1 MTRPTPFRLPA
12 LCAAALLLG
21 ASATLAP
28 LATFAAEES
37 QKPVADPAPP
47 AEFLA
52 RLDPQMREVVQAMM
66 EAKPKPFYQLEPDA
80 ARRQPPPGVAAAK
93 VAKQRGKPALD
104 EVGDRDKITVAGS
117 GGAKLDALLFRPEG
131 NQGKDPVA
139 LPVLVYFHGGGFV
152 VADAKVYEASARA
165 LADAAQCVV
174 ISVNY
179 RRSPEVKFPTP
190 VEDCYAAVQ
199 DIINNAR
206 ALNIDSKRVAV
217 GGESAGGNA
226 ATVVCLMAKERGGAM
241 PVHQLLVYPVT
252 DWNSTRPSHVEN
264 GLSPTL
270 PEKNLPWFA
279 GFYFDKPEDGKLPFA
294 SPINATDLKGLP
306 PATVILADLD
316 VLRDDG
322 RAYAEKLKAAG
333 IAVAMETYPGVLHEF
348 FGMGSAVDQARKAE
362 GFAAGELKKAFGA
375 EAAAASVR

>member
-1 MTRPTPFRLPA
+1 MTQTIRFRLPA
-12 LCAAALLLG
+12 RCAAALL
-21 ASATLAP
+21 AAAMTTLPLAAP
-28 LATFAAEES
+28 LLRADD
-37 QKPVADPAPP
+37 KPVADPAPP

-52 RLDPQMREVVQAMM
+52 KLDPQMREVVQAIL
-66 EAKPKPFYQLEPDA
+66 EAKPKPFYQLDPDA
-80 ARRQPPPGVAAAK
+80 ARRQPPPGVAAAT
-93 VAKQRGKPALD
+93 VAKKRGKAALD
-104 EVGDRDKITVAGS
+104 EVGDRDKIAVAGT

-131 NQGKDPVA
+131 NKGKDPVA

-152 VADAKVYEASARA
+152 VADAKVYESSARA
-165 LADAAQCVV
+165 LADAAGCVV

-199 DIINNAR
+199 DIITNAKE
-206 ALNIDSKRVAV
+206 LNIDSKRVAV

-226 ATVVCLMAKERGGAM
+226 ATVVCLMARERGGAM

-270 PEKNLPWFA
+270 LEKNLPWFS
-279 GFYFDKPEDGKLPFA
+279 GLYFAKQEDSKLPFA
-294 SPINATDLKGLP
+294 SPINATDLRGLP

-322 RAYAEKLKAAG
+322 KAYAEKLQAAG
-333 IAVAMETYPGVLHEF
+333 VPVAMETYPGVLHEF
-348 FGMGSAVDQARKAE
+348 FGMGAAVDQARKAE
-362 GFAAGELKKAFGA
+362 GFAAGELKKAFGGDT
-375 EAAAASVR
+375 AATK